1 MLDQWKKRKDNTWL
15 RRYYEWRDRQARH
28 ITVIYSIS
36 VCFHDLQKRFSNNLN
51 THFRCCWLIYHIAPQ
66 SLSLLYIAILVII
79 IPLLSESDS
88 QAYYAHARSFA
99 RSLFVSLSLSV
110 ITLLLHSG
118 SSGVE
123 SATLVEHLKHVAKT
137 VYSGNCWRP
146 DKIATTPCHHKT
158 KIPIDTDIYTNI

>member
-15 RRYYEWRDRQARH
+15 RTYYEWRDRQARH

-51 THFRCCWLIYHIAPQ
+51 THFRCWLIYHIAPQ

-99 RSLFVSLSLSV
+99 RSLSRSFSLCLSSRFCCTV
-110 ITLLLHSG
+110 GRVALKVRRLLS
-118 SSGVE
+118 
-123 SATLVEHLKHVAKT
+123 
-137 VYSGNCWRP
+137 
-146 DKIATTPCHHKT
+146 I
-158 KIPIDTDIYTNI
+158 

>member
-15 RRYYEWRDRQARH
+15 RTYYEWRDRQARH

-51 THFRCCWLIYHIAPQ
+51 THFRCWLIYHIAPQ

-99 RSLFVSLSLSV
+99 RFSLSTTLSV
-110 ITLLLHSG
+110 
-118 SSGVE
+118 
-123 SATLVEHLKHVAKT
+123 
-137 VYSGNCWRP
+137 
-146 DKIATTPCHHKT
+146 CHHAFAAQWVEWRWKCDACWASKT
-158 KIPIDTDIYTNI
+158 RGKNSVERKLLTSR